1 LPKPITHVQP
11 PMEFTPPAYHAL
23 VKRVVQWFLPL
34 LRRQAGIADV
44 QIENPVVL
52 AELFHQFQ
60 SGKVRFLIAFRHPTA
75 DDPLSMA
82 ELVWNQVPQA
92 ARQQG
97 IALTTPT
104 HAHFVYDRGIPLWA
118 GEYVGKVYS
127 WLGGTPIRR
136 GKADLMGLRSIRQIF
151 ANGKFPLAAA
161 PEGANNGYSD
171 LVSPIEPG
179 IAQFG
184 FWCIEDLLKADR
196 PEQVV
201 IVPVGIRYS
210 YISAPWKSVWQLLR
224 QLEIES
230 GLSNLEHDN
239 GRTDATDMGEEN
251 WQNGVALTSAQEAKL
266 YRHLL
271 RLGEHLLTLMEQ
283 FYNKFYDQPLP
294 SVGLSDDQSSPANGL
309 IENDLATNGLTANEL
324 SANQQLASRLK
335 NLLNACLNVAEAA
348 FNLAGKGTVAER
360 CRRIEQAG
368 WDRIYRE
375 DLQQLK
381 TPVER
386 GLADRVAEEAALRLW
401 HMRLVETFVSVTGRY
416 VLEKPTV
423 EHFAETTL
431 LLWDMV
437 TRIKGEYPFPRPK
450 LGAQRVMLSVSKP
463 ISVSDR
469 WTAYQT
475 NRRQAVASLTQ
486 DLQTALEALIQTE

>member
-1 LPKPITHVQP
+1 
-11 PMEFTPPAYHAL
+11 MEFIPPVYRPL
-23 VKRVVQWFLPL
+23 VRQVVQWFLPL
-34 LRRQAGIADV
+34 LRRRAGIADV
-44 QIENPVVL
+44 QIENAAVL

-60 SGKVRFLIAFRHPTA
+60 AGKVRFLIAFRHPTA

-82 ELVWNQVPQA
+82 ELVWNQVPRA

-97 IALTTPT
+97 IALTMPT

-127 WLGGTPIRR
+127 WLGETPIRR

-184 FWCIEDLLKADR
+184 FWCVEDLLKADR
-196 PEQVV
+196 SEQVV
-201 IVPVGIRYS
+201 IVPVGIRYA
-210 YISAPWKSVWQLLR
+210 YLNAPWKSVWQLLR

-230 GLSNLEHDN
+230 GLSNLEPAN
-239 GRTDATDMGEEN
+239 GLTDTTNPGEEN
-251 WQNGVALTSAQEAKL
+251 WQNGVVTSAQEAQL

-294 SVGLSDDQSSPANGL
+294 SVGFSDDQSLPANGL
-309 IENDLATNGLTANEL
+309 TENGLATNGLTAN
-324 SANQQLASRLK
+324 QQLAGRLK

-348 FNLAGKGTVAER
+348 FNLAPKGMAAER

-401 HMRLVETFVSVTGRY
+401 HMRLVETFVSVTERY
-416 VLEKPTV
+416 VIEKPTV
-423 EHFAETTL
+423 ERFAETTL

-437 TRIKGEYPFPRPK
+437 TRIKGEYPFPRPR
-450 LGAQRVMLSVSKP
+450 LGAQRVILTVSKP

-469 WTAYQT
+469 WLAYQT

-486 DLQTALEALIQTE
+486 DLQTALEAMIQTE